1 MNNVARVLVDRL
13 TVKFAGEIAQ
23 DTDGYD
29 LFKLCEDLFLTE
41 NERTSMFREG
51 IQSDDLSKI
60 RCYAE
65 DMKKSGDVKENKF
78 IDVYQN
84 KCRIPLDHEILREST
99 FFIGGGGGTGLR
111 GGRVISQFFTNWG
124 GSNLFYSQRGGGH
137 SFSWQGKNLSMSL
150 S

>member
-1 MNNVARVLVDRL
+1 MNNVARALVDRL
-13 TVKFAGEIAQ
+13 TVKFAAEIAQ

-60 RCYAE
+60 RCNAE
-65 DMKKSGDVKENKF
+65 DRKKYGVVKENKL
-78 IDVYQN
+78 IDVCQN
-84 KCRIPLDHEILREST
+84 KWSIPLDHEILRENT
-99 FFIGGGGGTGLR
+99 FFMGGGGTGLR

-124 GSNLFYSQRGGGH
+124 GSNLFYSQRGGSQFFLARKKFIH
-137 SFSWQGKNLSMSL
+137 VA
-150 S
+150 